1 MEDLEGLEL
10 DRRQRLH
17 SKLDEILDERA
28 KLEADAGVSGDPE
41 RTLPGTRCYARLS
54 TTAVAPDALSLAT
67 KAASLA
73 AEAVGVPL
81 RCAALQVP
89 ANDGPGE
96 RAALRRWLGVVQPIF
111 DVPMPTILG
120 GAGDSYLAES
130 RVWLG
135 LRALDVG
142 EVWPIFQPGKRG
154 NRPANLYSLNIAR
167 LSALEWKR
175 RLVAAGWSERDA
187 NREITTSFGE
197 QWDTI
202 RKWERSCRDTL
213 GTEYVTATL
222 ARSERDDLGRPARR
236 RGLFGGIARIDPI
249 ERLRLAGSRYRTEK
263 LRAAELSQAKRR
275 AARRSEKQPP
285 QISG

>member
-1 MEDLEGLEL
+1 M

-17 SKLDEILDERA
+17 SRLDEILDERA
-28 KLEADAGVSGDPE
+28 SLEAEAGVPTHPVNALLGIP
-41 RTLPGTRCYARLS
+41 CYAHLS
-54 TTAVAPDALSLAT
+54 DSPVASKAVELAT
-67 KAASLA
+67 EAATLA

-96 RAALRRWLGVVQPIF
+96 RAALRRWLGVVQPIL
-111 DVPMPTILG
+111 DLPMPTLIG
-120 GAGDSYLAES
+120 GAPNLYLAES
-130 RVWLG
+130 AVWLG

-154 NRPANLYSLNIAR
+154 NRPANLYSLSIAR

-175 RLVAAGWSERDA
+175 RLVAAGRSEGDA

-213 GTEYVTATL
+213 GTHYVTATL
-222 ARSERDDLGRPARR
+222 ARAERDGLGRPPR
-236 RGLFGGIARIDPI
+236 RGGLFSGFGRIDPI
-249 ERLRLAGSRYRTEK
+249 ERLGFAGSRYRAEK
-263 LRAAELSQAKRR
+263 QRAADLSPAKQR
-275 AARRSEKQPP
+275 AARRLEKQSE